1 MRNQIS
7 KLIVILLSLFLAL
20 SCEKEVPLAPAK
32 PVTIE
37 TFPDRLGSQWTY
49 HMVDNLQII
58 DPTKPEIVIDTVEAS
73 ISERLTDP
81 DTGEEATIWRYNI
94 NNGLSIIRPVFFSKD
109 TVYIYWNWPNR
120 DRIGLV
126 FPFEEGDKW
135 RTGGILSGDETTV
148 TDVITATIPGSLFEN
163 VYVLEN
169 KTRTIVST
177 DSERTITLWYVP
189 NLGFIKIHLHEE
201 HTQSVGDTTWTLV
214 AHNFPGFN

>member
-1 MRNQIS
+1 MKKQIS

-49 HMVDNLQII
+49 HMIDNLQII
-58 DPTKPEIVIDTVEAS
+58 DSTKPELIIDIVVAS

-94 NNGLSIIRPVFFSKD
+94 NNSPSIIRPVFFNED

-126 FPFEEGDKW
+126 FPFEEKDKW

-169 KTRTIVST
+169 KTRTTVST
-177 DSERTITLWYVP
+177 DSRTITLWFVP
-189 NLGFIKIHLHEE
+189 NLGFIKIHVHEE
-201 HTQSVGDTTWTLV
+201 HSQSVGDTTWTLV
-214 AHNFPGFN
+214 DHNFPGFN

>member
-1 MRNQIS
+1 MRKQIS
-7 KLIVILLSLFLAL
+7 KLIVILLSLFLVL

-58 DPTKPEIVIDTVEAS
+58 DSTKPEIVIDTVEAS

-81 DTGEEATIWRYNI
+81 DTGEEATIWRFNI
-94 NNGLSIIRPVFFSKD
+94 NNRPAVIRPVFFSKD
-109 TVYIYWNWPNR
+109 TVYIYWNWENR
-120 DRIGLV
+120 SRIGLV
-126 FPFEEGDKW
+126 FPFEKGDRW
-135 RTGGILSGDETTV
+135 RTGGFLSGDETTV
-148 TDVITATIPGSLFEN
+148 TDVITATIPGRLFEN
-163 VYVLEN
+163 VFVLEN
-169 KTRTIVST
+169 KTRTTVST
-177 DSERTITLWYVP
+177 DSRTITLWYVP

>member
-1 MRNQIS
+1 MRKQIS
-7 KLIVILLSLFLAL
+7 TLLLILMVLFLTL

-37 TFPDRLGSQWTY
+37 MFPNTLGSQWTY
-49 HMVDNLQII
+49 YMIDNLQII
-58 DPTKPEIVIDTVEAS
+58 DSAKQEVFDTVEALIDKIIDPS
-73 ISERLTDP
+73 TD
-81 DTGEEATIWRYNI
+81 TETTIWRYNI
-94 NNGLSIIRPVFFSKD
+94 NNGPSIIRPVFFSGD
-109 TVYIYWNWPNR
+109 TVYFYWNWENR

-126 FPFEEGDKW
+126 FPFQKGDKW
-135 RTGGILSGDETTV
+135 RTGGFLSGDETTV

-169 KTRTIVST
+169 KIRTTVST
-177 DSERTITLWYVP
+177 DSRTITLWYVP

>member
-1 MRNQIS
+1 MRKQIS
-7 KLIVILLSLFLAL
+7 KLIVILLSLFLVL

-58 DPTKPEIVIDTVEAS
+58 DSTKPEIVIDTVEAS

-81 DTGEEATIWRYNI
+81 DTGEEATIWRFNI
-94 NNGLSIIRPVFFSKD
+94 NNRPAVIRPVFFSKY
-109 TVYIYWNWPNR
+109 TVYIYWNWENR
-120 DRIGLV
+120 SRIGLV
-126 FPFEEGDKW
+126 FPFEKGDRW
-135 RTGGILSGDETTV
+135 RTGGFLSGDETTV
-148 TDVITATIPGSLFEN
+148 TDVITATIPGRLFEN
-163 VYVLEN
+163 VFVLEN
-169 KTRTIVST
+169 KTRTTVST
-177 DSERTITLWYVP
+177 DSRTITLWYVP

>member
-1 MRNQIS
+1 MRKQIS
-7 KLIVILLSLFLAL
+7 KLIVILLSLFLAS
-20 SCEKEVPLAPAK
+20 SCEKEVPLAPDK

-37 TFPDRLGSQWTY
+37 TFPDKLGSQWIY

-58 DPTKPEIVIDTVEAS
+58 DPNKPEIKIDTVAAS

-81 DTGEEATIWRYNI
+81 DAGEATIWRYNI
-94 NNGLSIIRPVFFSKD
+94 NNGLSIIRPVFFNED

-126 FPFEEGDKW
+126 FPFEEKDKW

-177 DSERTITLWYVP
+177 DSKRTITLWYVP
-189 NLGFIKIHLHEE
+189 NLGFIKIHIHEE
-201 HTQSVGDTTWTLV
+201 HAQSVGDTTWTLV
-214 AHNFPGFN
+214 DHNFSDFD

>member
-1 MRNQIS
+1 M
-7 KLIVILLSLFLAL
+7 
-20 SCEKEVPLAPAK
+20 
-32 PVTIE
+32 
-37 TFPDRLGSQWTY
+37 
-49 HMVDNLQII
+49 
-58 DPTKPEIVIDTVEAS
+58 
-73 ISERLTDP
+73 TDP
-81 DTGEEATIWRYNI
+81 DTGEEATIWCYNI

-126 FPFEEGDKW
+126 FPFEEKDKW

-169 KTRTIVST
+169 KIRTTVST
-177 DSERTITLWYVP
+177 DSRTITLWYVP
-189 NLGFIKIHLHEE
+189 NLGFTKIHLHEE

>member
-1 MRNQIS
+1 MKKQIS

-37 TFPDRLGSQWTY
+37 TFPNTLGSQWTY

-58 DPTKPEIVIDTVEAS
+58 DSTKPEIIIDTVVAS
-73 ISERLTDP
+73 ISERLKDP

-94 NNGLSIIRPVFFSKD
+94 ENRPTIIRPVFFKED

-126 FPFEEGDKW
+126 FPFEERDKW

-163 VYVLEN
+163 VFVLEN
-169 KTRTIVST
+169 KTRTTVST
-177 DSERTITLWYVP
+177 DSRTITLWYVP
-189 NLGFIKIHLHEE
+189 NLGFIKIHLYEE
-201 HTQSVGDTTWTLV
+201 HSQSVGDTTWTLV
-214 AHNFPGFN
+214 DHNFPGFN

>member
-37 TFPDRLGSQWTY
+37 SFPDRLGSQWTY
-49 HMVDNLQII
+49 YMVDNRQII
-58 DPTKPEIVIDTVEAS
+58 DSSKPEIIIDTVEAS

-94 NNGLSIIRPVFFSKD
+94 NNRPAIIRPVFFSED
-109 TVYIYWNWPNR
+109 TVYIYWNWENR
-120 DRIGLV
+120 SRIGLV
-126 FPFEEGDKW
+126 FPFQNGDKW
-135 RTGGILSGDETTV
+135 RTGGYLSGDVTTV

-163 VYVLEN
+163 VFVLEN
-169 KTRTIVST
+169 KTRTTVPT
-177 DSERTITLWYVP
+177 DSRTITLWYVP

-201 HTQSVGDTTWTLV
+201 HAQSVGDTTWTLV
-214 AHNFPGFN
+214 GHNFPGFN